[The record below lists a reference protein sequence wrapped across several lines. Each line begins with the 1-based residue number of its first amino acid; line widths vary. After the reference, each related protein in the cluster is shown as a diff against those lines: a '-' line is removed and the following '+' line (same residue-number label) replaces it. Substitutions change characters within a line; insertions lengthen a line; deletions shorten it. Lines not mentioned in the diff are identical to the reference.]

1 METYALEI
9 ILGHL
14 QYIVTVGEEDI
25 TSLDILGHIL
35 VFAFLEVLELSRVIA
50 LNPACLVEVYRLPTA
65 LGIILVLETVLY
77 DLKLQLTHRTDELTA
92 VMLVHEEL
100 CHTLAHKLVD
110 TLGKLLGLHRVGILD
125 IFEHLGREARKS
137 LEMEHFSL
145 GKRIAY
151 LEVACIRQ
159 TDDITRIGLFNGAL
173 ALCHELSRRREAQ
186 VLAQTYVTVRGIAHE
201 LS

>member
-14 QYIVTVGEEDI
+14 QYIVAVGEEDI

-110 TLGKLLGLHRVGILD
+110 TLGKLLGFHRVGILD
-125 IFEHLGREARKS
+125 VLEHFGREAGQA
-137 LEMEHFSL
+137 LEM
-145 GKRIAY
+145 
-151 LEVACIRQ
+151 
-159 TDDITRIGLFNGAL
+159 
-173 ALCHELSRRREAQ
+173 
-186 VLAQTYVTVRGIAHE
+186 
-201 LS
+201 

>member
-14 QYIVTVGEEDI
+14 QYIVAVGEEDI

-35 VFAFLEVLELSRVIA
+35 VFAFLEVLEFGRVIT
-50 LNPACLVEVYRLPTA
+50 LYPTCLVEVYRLPTA
-65 LGIILVLETVLY
+65 LGIVFVLKTILY
-77 DLKLQLTHRTDELTA
+77 DLELQLAHRTDELA
-92 VMLVHEEL
+92 AIMLVHEEL